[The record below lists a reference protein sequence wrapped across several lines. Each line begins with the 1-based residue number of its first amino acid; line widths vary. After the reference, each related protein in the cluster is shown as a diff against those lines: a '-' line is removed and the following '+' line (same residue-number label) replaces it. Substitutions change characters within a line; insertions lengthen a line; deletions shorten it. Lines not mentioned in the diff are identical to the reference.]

1 MNVLDFPRHCFDF
14 RALARNRA
22 LSLHLPPGSRVRA
35 HSGTLWLTQE
45 GLVEDVMLAPG
56 ENFEVKRQGLIVLN
70 AIAEPGSVCIEKP
83 QHTIERGVIV
93 TPELVSAIE
102 AKARRLRQQEIARL
116 LGLAGRL
123 VLRIMYRISNLV
135 ARTK

>member
-1 MNVLDFPRHCFDF
+1 MNVLDFPRYCFDF
-14 RALARNRA
+14 HALGRNRA

-45 GLVEDVMLAPG
+45 GLVDDVILATG
-56 ENFEVKRQGLIVLN
+56 ENFEVKRQGLIVVN
-70 AIAEPGSVCIEKP
+70 AVAEPGSVYIETPKK
-83 QHTIERGVIV
+83 TAERGVIV
-93 TPELVSAIE
+93 TPELVAAIE